1 MSATA
6 LVLAVIVAMSAVG
19 AAPAPLRI
27 TVDPAK
33 LRQEY
38 QGMGCGVMFYEG
50 HVTSLA
56 ARQKDQRQREL
67 MMREGPRPKQ
77 AIAEALSAL
86 HALASMGKWPGP
98 RDPVAESEVARVR
111 ERWTR
116 IGKRARAAAKTLGR

>member
-1 MSATA
+1 MVDTPE
-6 LVLAVIVAMSAVG
+6 AVQRWRRG
-19 AAPAPLRI
+19 
-27 TVDPAK
+27 
-33 LRQEY
+33 Q
-38 QGMGCGVMFYEG
+38 
-50 HVTSLA
+50 LA
-56 ARQKDQRQREL
+56 AEQRQREL